1 MKIDFTR
8 IEWTNSAMGLRAK
21 TFESDGKQLRLAE
34 FSKKFREIDWCE
46 KNHIGFVV
54 EGEIEIDFED
64 KIEVFK
70 KGDGLFI
77 GSNAKHK
84 ARARTETALLF
95 LVETSVVSDE

>member
-64 KIEVFK
+64 KTEVFK
-70 KGDGLFI
+70 KGNGLFI
-77 GSNAKHK
+77 CSNAKHK
-84 ARARTETALLF
+84 ARATTETALLF
-95 LVETSVVSDE
+95 LVEDV